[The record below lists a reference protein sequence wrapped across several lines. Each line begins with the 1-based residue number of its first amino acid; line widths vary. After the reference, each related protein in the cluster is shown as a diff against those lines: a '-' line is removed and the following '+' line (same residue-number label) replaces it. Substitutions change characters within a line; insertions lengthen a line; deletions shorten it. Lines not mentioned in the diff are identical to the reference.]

1 MDGLLRIISMCLSS
15 FTLGLLVANLIE
27 VNSRIKHL
35 KKLMH
40 ELEET
45 DDRNE
50 G

>member
-1 MDGLLRIISMCLSS
+1 MDGLLNMLSICLTS
-15 FTLGLLVANLIE
+15 FTLGLLVAHLIE

-35 KKLMH
+35 KKLMK
-40 ELEET
+40 ELEEN